1 MTAPDKDSEKA
12 ADQAIEAQSAAK
24 TATAVDASES
34 VEDTEVA
41 AAATPE
47 FVHDHEA
54 RVEWYAP
61 VLAVLTLLFG
71 RKKQAGETPLTP
83 VEEGKEILGVVLGA
97 LAVVLVLRTLLFQP
111 FTIPSA
117 SMEPNLY
124 QGDYIIVSKW
134 NYGISK
140 YSFPIALPFI
150 KGRIF
155 NTLPKRGDIVV
166 FKLPVDNKTD
176 YIKRVVGLPGD
187 TLQMK
192 HDQLY
197 INGVAVPNK
206 VEGQVAA
213 PDARYISGND
223 TATLLTEMLP
233 DGRTHKM
240 QDMVQDGPVDD
251 TDVYTVPEG
260 HYFMMG
266 DNRDNSEDSRF
277 PKETGGVDYVPAEN
291 LEGKANFVL
300 MSWKEGASLWK
311 PWTWLNFKWDRFFKG
326 LQ

>member
-1 MTAPDKDSEKA
+1 MTTSGNDGENG
-12 ADQAIEAQSAAK
+12 ADQDIAAQSAN
-24 TATAVDASES
+24 
-34 VEDTEVA
+34 A
-41 AAATPE
+41 AAEPAPAPE
-47 FVHDHEA
+47 PEPEPAETVQDEA
-54 RVEWYAP
+54 PITWYAP
-61 VLAVLTLLFG
+61 ILAVLGAIFG
-71 RKKQAGETPLTP
+71 RKPRDPDDTRSAEQIAMD
-83 VEEGKEILGVVLGA
+83 EGKEIGGVILGA
-97 LAVVLVLRTLLFQP
+97 LALVLVLRTLLFQP

-155 NTLPKRGDIVV
+155 NTVPKRGDIVV

-187 TLQMK
+187 RIQMK
-192 HDQLY
+192 NDQLY
-197 INGVAVPNK
+197 INGVAVPNE
-206 VEGQVAA
+206 VQGQVAA
-213 PDARYISGND
+213 PDAANITGGDS
-223 TATLLTEMLP
+223 ATLLSETLP
-233 DGRTHKM
+233 GGVTHKM
-240 QDMVQDGPVDD
+240 QDMVSDGPVDN

-300 MSWKEGASLWK
+300 MSWKEGSSLWN
-311 PWTWLNFKWDRFFKG
+311 PLTWLNFKWDRFFKG
-326 LQ
+326 LK

>member
-1 MTAPDKDSEKA
+1 MTTPDDDSLTA
-12 ADQAIEAQSAAK
+12 ADTAIAAQAALKTDTAEAPAAEAAPAADVPAHEGE
-24 TATAVDASES
+24 ATV
-34 VEDTEVA
+34 
-41 AAATPE
+41 P
-47 FVHDHEA
+47 
-54 RVEWYAP
+54 WYAF
-61 VLAVLTLLFG
+61 VLAPLAFLFG
-71 RKKQAGETPLTP
+71 RRRAHDAPADP
-83 VEEGKEILGVVLGA
+83 VEEGKEIGGVILGA
-97 LAVVLVLRTLLFQP
+97 LVLVIILRTVLFQP

-155 NTLPKRGDIVV
+155 NHAPTRGDIIV

-187 TLQMK
+187 RIQMK

-197 INGVAVPNK
+197 INGAAVPNQ
-206 VEGQVAA
+206 VEGTVPAA
-213 PDARYISGND
+213 DARFISGSD
-223 TATLLTEMLP
+223 TATLLSESLP
-233 DGRTHKM
+233 GGRTHPM

-251 TDVYTVPEG
+251 TDVYTVPAG

-277 PKETGGVDYVPAEN
+277 PKETGGVDYVPEEN
-291 LEGKANFVL
+291 LEGRATFVL

-311 PWTWLNFKWDRFFKG
+311 PWTWLNFKWNRFFKG